1 MTLPGPCGNDRRRF
15 PHMTRR
21 KSFGLVAL
29 TATAALAVAACG
41 TSSTTKT
48 TSFYNQGITS
58 VVNPSATSTK
68 GTLVFDTAVTPD
80 STDPDNTYYAFMWD
94 FVRLYTMS
102 LMTYKSCP
110 GACGLQLEP
119 QLATGPGV
127 VSDNGLIWT
136 YHIKPNVKFQ
146 NGVTVTAQDVKYG
159 VERTF
164 AKDLLPNGPVYYQT
178 LLNDPSYPGPYTDP
192 SVNEWGLTSVTTPN
206 STTIQFH
213 LSAPFADF
221 NYVVAIPQSSPV
233 LPSWDTGSHSGANYQ
248 LDPISTGPYEFQS
261 YTLNKQLTLVRNPYW
276 SAATDPEAKQLV
288 NKIVVNFNMN
298 QNTVDQDQIA
308 GYADI
313 DQQGLG
319 VQTAARAKIL
329 STPSL
334 KADADNPINNF
345 LRFAY
350 IDTAVVPNVHCREAI
365 EYAADK
371 TTLQDAYGGPV
382 VGGQIAS
389 TVIPPI
395 FPGYQKIDLYNA
407 LSMPNGD
414 DAAAKQQLSLCGQP
428 NGFSIGLAYRSD
440 RPTDVAAASA
450 LEAALGAVGIKVTLD
465 GYPTG
470 DYYSN
475 YAGVPTYMQKNNIG
489 IALGGWGADWPDG
502 FGFLYDLTDGA
513 TIAPA
518 GNTNIS
524 LINNPT
530 INALFNRAAGD
541 TNSASATA
549 IYAQVDKDVMAEA
562 YILPI
567 VYQKVLLYRNPAVTN
582 VYFDQYYGM
591 YNYAVLGLK

>member
-1 MTLPGPCGNDRRRF
+1 M
-15 PHMTRR
+15 
-21 KSFGLVAL
+21 AL
-29 TATAALAVAACG
+29 TATAALTLAACG
-41 TSSTTKT
+41 SSSSGPSKASSYYNEGLTT
-48 TSFYNQGITS
+48 
-58 VVNPSATSTK
+58 VVNPSNTPSK
-68 GTLVFDTAVTPD
+68 GTLIFDTAATPD
-80 STDPDNTYYAFMWD
+80 SADPDNTYYAFNWD

-110 GACGLQLEP
+110 GACGLELEP

-127 VSDNGLIWT
+127 VSDNGLVWT

-146 NGVTVTAQDVKYG
+146 NGVTVTSQDVKYG

-164 AKDLLPNGPVYYQT
+164 AKNLLPDGPVYYQT

-192 SVNEWGLTSVTTPN
+192 KKNMWGLTSVTTPN

-213 LSAPFADF
+213 LLHPFADF

-233 LPSWDTGSHSGANYQ
+233 LPSWDSGTHGGANYQ

-261 YTLNKQLTLVRNPYW
+261 YTLNKEMVLVKNPNW
-276 SAATDPEAKQLV
+276 NAATDPEAKQLV
-288 NKIVVNFNMN
+288 NKIIVYFNLN
-298 QNTVDQDQIA
+298 QNTVDQNQLA

-350 IDTAVVPNVHCREAI
+350 IDSQTVPNVHCREAI

-407 LSMPNGD
+407 LSQPSGD
-414 DAAAKQQLSLCGQP
+414 DSAAKQQLTLCGQP
-428 NGFSIGLAYRSD
+428 HGFSIGLAYRSD
-440 RPTDVAAASA
+440 RPTDVSAAQA
-450 LEAALGAVGIKVTLD
+450 LQTALAAVGIKVTLD

-470 DYYSN
+470 EYYSN
-475 YAGVPTYMQKNNIG
+475 YAGVPAFMKVHNIG

-513 TIAPA
+513 TIASA

-524 LINNPT
+524 MINNPT
-530 INALFNRAAGD
+530 INSLFNSAAAD

-549 IYAQVDKDVMAEA
+549 TYAQVDKDVMAQA

-567 VYQKVLLYRNPAVTN
+567 VYQKVLLYRNPDLTN
-582 VYFDQYYGM
+582 VYMDQYYGM

>member
-1 MTLPGPCGNDRRRF
+1 
-15 PHMTRR
+15 
-21 KSFGLVAL
+21 
-29 TATAALAVAACG
+29 
-41 TSSTTKT
+41 
-48 TSFYNQGITS
+48 
-58 VVNPSATSTK
+58 VNPSNTSTNK
-68 GTLVFDTAVTPD
+68 TLIFDSAVTPD
-80 STDPDNTYYAFMWD
+80 STDPDNTYYAFNWD

-110 GACGLQLEP
+110 GSCGLQLEP
-119 QLATGPGV
+119 QLATGPGT

-146 NGVTVTAQDVKYG
+146 NGVTVTSQDVKYG

-164 AKDLLPNGPVYYQT
+164 AKNILPNGPVYYQQ

-192 SVNEWGLTSVTTPN
+192 KKNLWGLTSVTTPN

-213 LSAPFADF
+213 LLHPFADF

-233 LPSWDTGSHSGANYQ
+233 LQSWDTGAHGGANYQ

-261 YTLNKQLTLVRNPYW
+261 YTLNKELVLVRNKYW
-276 SAATDPEAKQLV
+276 NAATDPEAKQLV
-288 NKIVVNFNMN
+288 NKIIVYYNMN
-298 QNTVDQDQIA
+298 QNTVDQNQIA
-308 GYADI
+308 NYADM
-313 DQQGLG
+313 DLQGLG

-334 KADADNPINNF
+334 KATADNPINNF

-350 IDTAVVPNVHCREAI
+350 INSVVIPNVHCREAI

-382 VGGQIAS
+382 VGGAIAS

-395 FPGYQKIDLYNA
+395 IPGYTKFDLYNA

-414 DAAAKQQLSLCGQP
+414 DSAAKAQLKLCGMP
-428 NGFSIGLAYRSD
+428 NGFSTGLAYRSD

-450 LEAALGAVGIKVTLD
+450 MQAALASVGIKLTLL

-475 YAGVPTYMQKNNIG
+475 YAGVPAFVHSHHIG

-513 TIAPA
+513 TIVPA

-524 LINNPT
+524 EINVPA
-530 INALFNRAAGD
+530 INSLFTKASDD
-541 TNSASATA
+541 TNPASANA
-549 IYAQVDKDVMAEA
+549 IYATIDKDVMAGA

-567 VYQKVLLYRNPAVTN
+567 VDQKVLLFRNPNVTN
-582 VYFDQYYGM
+582 VYMDQYYGM

>member
-1 MTLPGPCGNDRRRF
+1 
-15 PHMTRR
+15 MTRR
-21 KSFGLVAL
+21 KSLGLVAL
-29 TATAALAVAACG
+29 IATAALAAAACG
-41 TSSTTKT
+41 TSSSTKI
-48 TSFYNQGITS
+48 TSSYNQGITS

-68 GTLVFDTAVTPD
+68 GTLTFDTAVTPD

-127 VSDNGLIWT
+127 VSDNGLVWT

-164 AKDLLPNGPVYYQT
+164 AKDILPNGPVYYQT

-233 LPSWDTGSHSGANYQ
+233 LPSWDSGSHGGANYQ

-276 SAATDPEAKQLV
+276 NAATDPEAKQLV

-308 GYADI
+308 NYADL
-313 DQQGLG
+313 DMQGLG
-319 VQTAARAKIL
+319 VQTAARARIL

-334 KADADNPINNF
+334 KADADNPVNNF

-350 IDTAVVPNVHCREAI
+350 INDVVIPNVHCREAI

-382 VGGQIAS
+382 VGGNIAT

-395 FPGYQKIDLYNA
+395 IPGYQKFDLYNA
-407 LSMPNGD
+407 LSQPSGD
-414 DAAAKQQLSLCGQP
+414 DTAAKQQLALCGKP
-428 NGFSIGLAYRSD
+428 SGFTTGLAYRSD
-440 RPTDVAAASA
+440 RPTDVLAAQA
-450 LEAALGAVGIKVTLD
+450 LQAALAKVGIKVVLD

-470 DYYSN
+470 EYYSN
-475 YAGVPTYMQKNNIG
+475 FAGVPTYVHSHDLG
-489 IALGGWGADWPDG
+489 IDLGGWGADWPDG
-502 FGFLYDLTDGA
+502 YGFLYDLTDGA
-513 TIAPA
+513 AIAPA
-518 GNTNIS
+518 GNSNIEEE
-524 LINNPT
+524 NNPT
-530 INALFNRAAGD
+530 INALFNAAS
-541 TNSASATA
+541 SASNIGAETA
-549 IYAQVDKDVMAEA
+549 DFQQIDKDVMAQA
-562 YILPI
+562 TILPI
-567 VYQKVLLYRNPAVTN
+567 VDQKVLLYRNPALTN
-582 VYFDQYYGM
+582 VYMDQYYGM